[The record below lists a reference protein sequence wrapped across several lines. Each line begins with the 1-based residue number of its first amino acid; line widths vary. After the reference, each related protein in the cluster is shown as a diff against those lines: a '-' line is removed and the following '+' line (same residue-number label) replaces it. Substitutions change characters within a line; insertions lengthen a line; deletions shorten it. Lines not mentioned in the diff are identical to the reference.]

1 MEVLKELYN
10 YDTADAPM
18 IMDIRSESVL
28 PLSSGN
34 RKFVFRLEPNGYL
47 DENSLLLFKLKNNTA
62 NELRLNVLNGGLAC
76 IKRVRF
82 AVGDY
87 ILNDVDGVNEIATLE
102 HLLTKSRAYQNSVL
116 SQYLGNQFYTKV
128 AETQQKNGTI
138 QRVGKGELVNDP
150 VLGGISLGGDANA
163 SQGTGA
169 VDGKVAGINSLKI
182 NTDVNN
188 NHEVGVPLGMIVPA
202 LRGRTIPLFLFDE
215 YRIYIT
221 VEFNDASVYAYNLA
235 KTDYSGNESLD
246 AVSTDVTI
254 QDVKLQVDYIIEPA
268 ELIERVK
275 AKVKDGYAMNFY
287 DVVRVESQ
295 LPVGNAGQ
303 VQRKEF
309 KLGQNNR
316 EVHKIFAIRRFTD
329 TTANPRRSQ
338 ALLGKQ
344 RCDGVNKEAVN
355 YYVNGQDMFP
365 ETEVFHNGF
374 HYDQLSN
381 ALDTDL
387 NVERPMYENS
397 KDIQFAGLGSRTN
410 PLMGTMKPLG
420 VDLRNGNPSIVGG
433 GTQIGDYPILVK
445 YAREPVA
452 DVETGNDASNEPGTK
467 GDIGAMDMNFYVLAS
482 RRAVITSGISKNDV
496 VVSY

>member
-1 MEVLKELYN
+1 
-10 YDTADAPM
+10 
-18 IMDIRSESVL
+18 
-28 PLSSGN
+28 
-34 RKFVFRLEPNGYL
+34 
-47 DENSLLLFKLKNNTA
+47 
-62 NELRLNVLNGGLAC
+62 
-76 IKRVRF
+76 
-82 AVGDY
+82 
-87 ILNDVDGVNEIATLE
+87 
-102 HLLTKSRAYQNSVL
+102 
-116 SQYLGNQFYTKV
+116 
-128 AETQQKNGTI
+128 
-138 QRVGKGELVNDP
+138 ELVNDP

-309 KLGQNNR
+309 K
-316 EVHKIFAIRRFTD
+316 
-329 TTANPRRSQ
+329 
-338 ALLGKQ
+338 
-344 RCDGVNKEAVN
+344 
-355 YYVNGQDMFP
+355 
-365 ETEVFHNGF
+365 
-374 HYDQLSN
+374 
-381 ALDTDL
+381 
-387 NVERPMYENS
+387 
-397 KDIQFAGLGSRTN
+397 
-410 PLMGTMKPLG
+410 
-420 VDLRNGNPSIVGG
+420 
-433 GTQIGDYPILVK
+433 
-445 YAREPVA
+445 
-452 DVETGNDASNEPGTK
+452 
-467 GDIGAMDMNFYVLAS
+467 
-482 RRAVITSGISKNDV
+482 
-496 VVSY
+496 